1 MSSFK
6 HPHCHPLLVDDDSN
20 YMLLLARS
28 FERIGVPPYQ
38 IRSCVDG
45 DQAIKLLS
53 GGGWIPSFVL
63 LDLQMPQRSGLEVL
77 EWIRSAP
84 PPLAEV
90 PVFMLTLSSEPD
102 QVSRAF
108 ELRVRSYFI
117 KPLDVHDLEVVLEGI
132 LADWI
137 GRARSVG
144 GLNDPGRTASN
155 RIASARHEWR
165 PGPGFPS

>member
-6 HPHCHPLLVDDDSN
+6 HPHCHPLLVEDDRD
-20 YMLLLARS
+20 YLLLLNRS
-28 FERIGVPPYQ
+28 LVRSGVPGSQ
-38 IRSCVDG
+38 IRSCFDG

-63 LDLQMPQRSGLEVL
+63 LDMKMPVRSGLEVL

-84 PPLAEV
+84 APLAEV
-90 PVFMLTLSSEPD
+90 PVFMLTMDSEPG

-108 ELRVRSYFI
+108 QLRVRSYFI
-117 KPLDVHDLEVVLEGI
+117 KPLDVHDLEVFLEGI

-137 GRARSVG
+137 GRARTAAMS
-144 GLNDPGRTASN
+144 GRPATTLP
-155 RIASARHEWR
+155 R
-165 PGPGFPS
+165 P

>member
-6 HPHCHPLLVDDDSN
+6 HPHCHPLLVEDDGDYN
-20 YMLLLARS
+20 LLLNRS
-28 FERIGVPPYQ
+28 LVTLGVPGSQ
-38 IRSCVDG
+38 IRSCFNG

-53 GGGWIPSFVL
+53 GGAWIPSFVV
-63 LDLQMPQRSGLEVL
+63 LDLNMPVRSGLEVL
-77 EWIRSAP
+77 EWIRSAQ

-90 PVFMLTLSSEPD
+90 PVFMLTLDSEPE

-108 ELRVRSYFI
+108 QLRVRSYFI

-137 GRARSVG
+137 GRTRSAAMG
-144 GLNDPGRTASN
+144 G
-155 RIASARHEWR
+155 R
-165 PGPGFPS
+165 PATTLPRP